1 MIEVA
6 EPIVAEDEREN
17 VLSVLESGDY
27 VQGAFVREF
36 ERKWATVC
44 EVDHAIAVSNG
55 TAALHLALEALEI
68 GPGDRVAVPALSFGA
83 TAEAVYHA
91 GAEPIFV
98 DVREDNHTMDPA
110 DLRTVASEHDVDA
123 VIPVHLYGH
132 PAAMD
137 PIREI
142 ASAHDAPVVEDAAQA
157 HGAAYDGTPVGG
169 LGRVGCFSFYA
180 TKNVTSG
187 EGGMLTTN
195 DDELAAQLRLRRNH
209 GMDGR
214 DDHEVLGWNY
224 RLSEL
229 HAALGA
235 AQTDRL
241 EEFNDRRDRLTR
253 RLRDRLADVPW
264 LEPLAVEP
272 HVDHAWFW
280 APFATRTGDEYLDG
294 KRLRAVLADHGVE
307 TRHRYTDPLQ
317 SQSAFETAVERPLP
331 VAARVAGNVI
341 GLPNHPGLE
350 EADIETVIRRVREA
364 SAMIDALQEPL

>member
-1 MIEVA
+1 MIDVA
-6 EPIVAEDEREN
+6 EPILSDDEREN
-17 VLSVLESGDY
+17 VLSVLESGNY
-27 VQGAFVREF
+27 VQGAFVDEF
-36 ERKWATVC
+36 ERKWAAIC
-44 EVDHAIAVSNG
+44 DVDHAIAVSNG
-55 TAALHLALEALEI
+55 TTALHLTLEALGI
-68 GPGDRVAVPALSFGA
+68 GTGDRVAVPALSFGA

-98 DVREDNHTMDPA
+98 DVREDTHTMDPD
-110 DLRTVASEHDVDA
+110 DLRTVATAYDLDG

-142 ASAHDAPVVEDAAQA
+142 ARDHDVPVVEDAAQA

-169 LGRVGCFSFYA
+169 LGRAGCFSFYA

-187 EGGMLTTN
+187 EGGMITTN
-195 DDELAAQLRLRRNH
+195 DDDLAAQLRLRRNH

-235 AQTDRL
+235 AQADRL
-241 EEFNDRRDRLTR
+241 EEFNDRRDQLTR
-253 RLRDRLADVPW
+253 TLRDRLADIPW
-264 LEPLAVEP
+264 LEPLAVDS

-280 APFATRTGDEYLDG
+280 APFATRTDEGYLDG
-294 KRLRAVLADHGVE
+294 KRVRAVLADHGVE
-307 TRHRYTDPLQ
+307 TRHRYTAPLQ
-317 SQSAFETAVERPLP
+317 SQSAFETPVERPLP
-331 VAARVAGNVI
+331 VASRVAGNVI
-341 GLPNHPGLE
+341 GLPNHPGLDG
-350 EADIETVIRRVREA
+350 ADIETVVRRVREA
-364 SAMIDALQEPL
+364 SSMVEALRGTL